1 MIEDIVLET
10 TNFTREDFES
20 YSKFNLVYEYKVQ
33 GNYYFKVKLVDNF
46 FPEGL
51 SLFDY
56 NTQSD
61 QIETD
66 PQEQIKANNEILAV
80 VGVGITIGLVVFVIK
95 SGRWV
100 KIKIKEGDKREVIQ
114 NEKTIAQKSEL
125 NDELNVIKF
134 EGWD

>member
-1 MIEDIVLET
+1 VLET

>member
-1 MIEDIVLET
+1 MLET

>member
-1 MIEDIVLET
+1 M
-10 TNFTREDFES
+10 
-20 YSKFNLVYEYKVQ
+20 
-33 GNYYFKVKLVDNF
+33 KLVDNF

-66 PQEQIKANNEILAV
+66 PQEQMKANGEILAV

-114 NEKTIAQKSEL
+114 NEKAIAQKSEL
-125 NDELNVIKF
+125 NDKLNVIKF